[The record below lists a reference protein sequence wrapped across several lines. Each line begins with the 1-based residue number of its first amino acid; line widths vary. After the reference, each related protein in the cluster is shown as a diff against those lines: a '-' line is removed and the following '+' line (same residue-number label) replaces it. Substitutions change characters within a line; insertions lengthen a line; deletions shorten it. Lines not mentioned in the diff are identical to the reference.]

1 MNEMYL
7 SLKGLV
13 SHHGIAGFCFYLTQ
27 NQHGKNTISNKN
39 QIKEEKILKG
49 CMVQIYTVRTTDYK
63 KRFQI
68 YGSTLPIKWSPAV
81 HRSTTSI
88 YLGTGNF

>member
-1 MNEMYL
+1 
-7 SLKGLV
+7 V

-68 YGSTLPIKWSPAV
+68 YGSTLSINGRQRYIAPQQASIWESRQFLAV
-81 HRSTTSI
+81 S
-88 YLGTGNF
+88 